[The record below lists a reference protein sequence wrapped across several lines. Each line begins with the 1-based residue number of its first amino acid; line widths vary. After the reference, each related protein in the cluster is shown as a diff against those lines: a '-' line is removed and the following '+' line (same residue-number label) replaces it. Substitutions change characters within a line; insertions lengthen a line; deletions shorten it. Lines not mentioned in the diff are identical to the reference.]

1 MRAVP
6 RGVCRAVPCV
16 RASTHA
22 GVVTG
27 CMNGV
32 GVRVYQFKAV
42 RGSKKVSLQTLI
54 KRLESGEEGEKGE
67 RSEFGGF
74 ALALATPFS
83 WHA

>member
-1 MRAVP
+1 M
-6 RGVCRAVPCV
+6 PCV

-54 KRLESGEEGEKGE
+54 KRLESGEEGGKGE